1 MVLFILHYQSLRG
14 LKRIAEFSF
23 FYRVSQAFF
32 SIIFIFIIGKFLSDT
47 SVPFYAYL
55 SSLIIV
61 SILSFISF
69 SYFLNKGFDINNHE
83 GIDNLNLITIL
94 KISIPL
100 MFAQLVQFLMAFT
113 DKLMI
118 GNMMTSSDVG
128 IYFTAFKLSMITS
141 IGLMSINSI
150 ASPKFAEFYGDKNLE
165 GLRKITYQSSKM
177 IFWTTTPLIVCF
189 LIFPKVLL
197 GFFGE
202 EFKIAAI
209 AFIFLSIGKFI
220 SSLCGSVGNLLQM
233 TGNQFVFMKS
243 LLFGAIINITLNF
256 ILIPIYGINGA
267 AIASMISLSSWNILM
282 VYFVKRKL
290 GFYSFYVPLLNKDY
304 AE

>member
-83 GIDNLNLITIL
+83 GIDSLNLITIL

-128 IYFTAFKLSMITS
+128 IYES
-141 IGLMSINSI
+141 
-150 ASPKFAEFYGDKNLE
+150 YH
-165 GLRKITYQSSKM
+165 
-177 IFWTTTPLIVCF
+177 
-189 LIFPKVLL
+189 
-197 GFFGE
+197 
-202 EFKIAAI
+202 
-209 AFIFLSIGKFI
+209 
-220 SSLCGSVGNLLQM
+220 
-233 TGNQFVFMKS
+233 
-243 LLFGAIINITLNF
+243 
-256 ILIPIYGINGA
+256 
-267 AIASMISLSSWNILM
+267 
-282 VYFVKRKL
+282 
-290 GFYSFYVPLLNKDY
+290 
-304 AE
+304 